1 MTGKRDA
8 HERLPELIAAA
19 VRVFTREG
27 YRLARMSDVAAEMG
41 LSEAAIYR
49 YVESKEG
56 LFVLAIRHALLL
68 EDLPAGDL
76 PLSPAPLAATVAE
89 ARDFI
94 AEVVPFG
101 ALAEALSG
109 PGAGD
114 TAAEFEKILREL
126 FELESRTRE
135 AADMLE
141 RSARELPEMADLL
154 NAGIRAP
161 VLAALTEYLAARAE
175 AGTLRRTP
183 DTAATARLV
192 LETLTWFARHRFS
205 DPDGAAIPDGLA
217 VDTAVD
223 ALVHALV
230 PARHGPGGCP
240 VTGDAAVHVTG
251 LRMSFGAIEVL
262 HGIDFDVRYGE
273 VFCLLGPN
281 GAGKTTTLEI
291 LEGFTAQTDGHVS
304 VLGMNPAAQ
313 PARLRER
320 AGMVLQECGFPR
332 QARVA
337 ELIDLWRSYYPN
349 PRPLGDLL
357 EVVELT
363 EVRNTQ
369 VRKLSGGQRRRLDF
383 ALALAGDPD
392 LVFLDEPTT
401 GFDPEARRRC
411 WAAIENLRRLG
422 KTVLL
427 TTHYLDEA
435 EQLADRIAILRAGRI
450 ELAGT
455 THEVAARA
463 GLATRISFTTPS
475 ALRCGQVPLPGGI
488 DLSVRGPESV
498 CHTGNA
504 AMTLRMLLDWARQNS
519 LGDLDGLAV
528 TAPRLEDTYLQLT
541 RDRP

>member
-1 MTGKRDA
+1 
-8 HERLPELIAAA
+8 
-19 VRVFTREG
+19 
-27 YRLARMSDVAAEMG
+27 
-41 LSEAAIYR
+41 
-49 YVESKEG
+49 
-56 LFVLAIRHALLL
+56 
-68 EDLPAGDL
+68 
-76 PLSPAPLAATVAE
+76 
-89 ARDFI
+89 
-94 AEVVPFG
+94 
-101 ALAEALSG
+101 
-109 PGAGD
+109 
-114 TAAEFEKILREL
+114 
-126 FELESRTRE
+126 
-135 AADMLE
+135 
-141 RSARELPEMADLL
+141 
-154 NAGIRAP
+154 
-161 VLAALTEYLAARAE
+161 
-175 AGTLRRTP
+175 
-183 DTAATARLV
+183 
-192 LETLTWFARHRFS
+192 
-205 DPDGAAIPDGLA
+205 
-217 VDTAVD
+217 
-223 ALVHALV
+223 
-230 PARHGPGGCP
+230 
-240 VTGDAAVHVTG
+240 VTGDAAVHVAG
-251 LRMSFGAIEVL
+251 LRMSFGATEVL

-337 ELIDLWRSYYPN
+337 ELIDLWRSYYQN

-363 EVRNTQ
+363 EVRNAQ

-435 EQLADRIAILRAGRI
+435 EQLADRIAILRAGHI
-450 ELAGT
+450 ELTGT

-463 GLATRISFTTPS
+463 GLDTRISFTTPS
-475 ALRCGQVPLPGGI
+475 ALRCGRVPLPGGI
-488 DLSVRGPESV
+488 ELSVRGPESV

-519 LGDLDGLAV
+519 LGDLEGLAV

>member
-1 MTGKRDA
+1 M
-8 HERLPELIAAA
+8 
-19 VRVFTREG
+19 
-27 YRLARMSDVAAEMG
+27 
-41 LSEAAIYR
+41 
-49 YVESKEG
+49 
-56 LFVLAIRHALLL
+56 
-68 EDLPAGDL
+68 
-76 PLSPAPLAATVAE
+76 
-89 ARDFI
+89 
-94 AEVVPFG
+94 
-101 ALAEALSG
+101 
-109 PGAGD
+109 
-114 TAAEFEKILREL
+114 
-126 FELESRTRE
+126 
-135 AADMLE
+135 
-141 RSARELPEMADLL
+141 
-154 NAGIRAP
+154 
-161 VLAALTEYLAARAE
+161 
-175 AGTLRRTP
+175 
-183 DTAATARLV
+183 
-192 LETLTWFARHRFS
+192 
-205 DPDGAAIPDGLA
+205 
-217 VDTAVD
+217 
-223 ALVHALV
+223 
-230 PARHGPGGCP
+230 
-240 VTGDAAVHVTG
+240 TGDAAVHVAG
-251 LRMSFGAIEVL
+251 LRMSFGATEVL
-262 HGIDFDVRYGE
+262 HGIDFDVRHGE

-337 ELIDLWRSYYPN
+337 ELIDLWRSYYPY

-363 EVRNTQ
+363 EVRNAQ

-435 EQLADRIAILRAGRI
+435 EQLADRIAILRAGHI
-450 ELAGT
+450 ELTGT

-463 GLATRISFTTPS
+463 GLDTRISFTTPS
-475 ALRCGQVPLPGGI
+475 ALRCGRVPLPGGI
-488 DLSVRGPESV
+488 ELSVRGPESV

-519 LGDLDGLAV
+519 LGDLEGLAV